1 MDQLTWK
8 DYPNPT
14 IVWGRNKWSARVSI
28 PTQIRH
34 CFGNGSGT
42 TSNRTKSTGTPDR
55 AIAERMKHDLGN
67 KIYKEFD
74 EAQKAYANRGD
85 ATANFHAIK
94 IIYEAATELDYKNGS
109 FPDLI
114 PDTDY
119 DVLVAMKNDLDTLAK
134 LAQDSR
140 EGKPEYAETNLAD
153 LTDLALLQKAIYE
166 DTEPPESYAHT
177 LTQIKDRMNI
187 TGMFSLRQQSVL
199 IQHQSKIAQSF
210 WQDLLT
216 AAALKQGKKPP
227 VFEAELTGIDISVLD
242 NNLTMPTVIADVS
255 PFPSKAITRP
265 RRVKAKSVSTI
276 RSCLDEYHAYLD
288 KAYDKVDTKN
298 KLKRGIT
305 RFVDLV
311 GNLPLQEVEP
321 LTIYSFM
328 DRQEEANPTI
338 SARVIKDNNWACR
351 NFFKFCIQ
359 KGYVKINPFSD
370 IDITRRGL
378 PPENHLAYTTDELHT
393 IFKYDWKPQERL
405 LLQLLVTT
413 GMRLTEVGCLT
424 WERFDDSYDGFQGM
438 RCFSLID
445 TANEKVRVKNEG
457 SSRIVPLHND
467 VPLPPKASGRLF
479 SYKINAD
486 GLCSHDAGR
495 AINPTLQKLVPHPR
509 KSAHSF
515 RKTLKQILR
524 NAGVSKEINDFYTG
538 HSQGDVSS
546 SSYGGVAVDVRFEEI
561 NKAKHPWL
569 KYTGDVG

>member
-14 IVWGRNKWSARVSI
+14 IVWVRNKWSVRVSI

-94 IIYEAATELDYKNGS
+94 IIHEAATELDHKNGS

-119 DVLVAMKNDLDTLAK
+119 DVLVAMKNDLDTLAN

-140 EGKPEYAETNLAD
+140 EVKPEHAETHLAV
-153 LTDLALLQKAIYE
+153 LPDLALLQKAIYE

-242 NNLTMPTVIADVS
+242 NNWT
-255 PFPSKAITRP
+255 
-265 RRVKAKSVSTI
+265 
-276 RSCLDEYHAYLD
+276 C
-288 KAYDKVDTKN
+288 
-298 KLKRGIT
+298 
-305 RFVDLV
+305 
-311 GNLPLQEVEP
+311 
-321 LTIYSFM
+321 
-328 DRQEEANPTI
+328 
-338 SARVIKDNNWACR
+338 
-351 NFFKFCIQ
+351 
-359 KGYVKINPFSD
+359 
-370 IDITRRGL
+370 RGL
-378 PPENHLAYTTDELHT
+378 MP
-393 IFKYDWKPQERL
+393 L
-405 LLQLLVTT
+405 L
-413 GMRLTEVGCLT
+413 
-424 WERFDDSYDGFQGM
+424 
-438 RCFSLID
+438 
-445 TANEKVRVKNEG
+445 
-457 SSRIVPLHND
+457 
-467 VPLPPKASGRLF
+467 
-479 SYKINAD
+479 
-486 GLCSHDAGR
+486 
-495 AINPTLQKLVPHPR
+495 
-509 KSAHSF
+509 
-515 RKTLKQILR
+515 
-524 NAGVSKEINDFYTG
+524 
-538 HSQGDVSS
+538 
-546 SSYGGVAVDVRFEEI
+546 
-561 NKAKHPWL
+561 
-569 KYTGDVG
+569 